1 MQLTE
6 ALAEASAARRDAA
19 RHRAAADAA
28 VRERSGTD
36 TERAR
41 LAAEAERLNGEV
53 RRLIGQLEEA
63 SSSCQ
68 AQVGREE
75 LNITSHLNRNYITKG
90 TLLQSL
96 IWDSDCASL
105 DRSQ

>member
-1 MQLTE
+1 VQAEREAQEARVQLTE

-41 LAAEAERLNGEV
+41 LAAEAEQLKGEV
-53 RRLIGQLEEA
+53 RRLTRQLEEA

-75 LNITSHLNRNYITKG
+75 LYITSFLNRK
-90 TLLQSL
+90 
-96 IWDSDCASL
+96 
-105 DRSQ
+105 